1 MKQHPLTDRYGRPVN
16 QLRISVT
23 DRCNLKCLYC
33 HEEGYQSFPSNEL
46 SPSQIRRLVEAAAQL
61 GVEKIKLTGGEPLLR
76 EDLTQIVE
84 EIAGVEGIV
93 EVSLTTNGVLLAGMA
108 WKLRKAGLSR
118 VNVSLPSLREHVYER
133 ITGKPLLPKVL
144 EGITEA
150 ERVGLTPVK
159 LNMVVLRGLNEED
172 IKLAAS
178 FIEGRNLI
186 LQLIE
191 LERAG
196 LGSEVYSRYY
206 LSLDRFEEKLKK
218 EACKVEVRPLHNRK
232 VYHLRD
238 GRIRIELVRPFH
250 NSEFCANC
258 KRLRVTADGKL
269 KPCLMRNDNLV
280 DVAPLLHNPSP
291 IEELKE
297 AIRRAVMLREPYYKG
312 P

>member
-33 HEEGYQSFPSNEL
+33 HEEGYRSFPSNEL

-144 EGITEA
+144 EGIAEA

>member
-1 MKQHPLTDRYGRPVN
+1 LKQHPLTDRYGRPVN

-144 EGITEA
+144 EGIAEA

>member
-1 MKQHPLTDRYGRPVN
+1 
-16 QLRISVT
+16 
-23 DRCNLKCLYC
+23 
-33 HEEGYQSFPSNEL
+33 
-46 SPSQIRRLVEAAAQL
+46 
-61 GVEKIKLTGGEPLLR
+61 
-76 EDLTQIVE
+76 
-84 EIAGVEGIV
+84 
-93 EVSLTTNGVLLAGMA
+93 
-108 WKLRKAGLSR
+108 
-118 VNVSLPSLREHVYER
+118 
-133 ITGKPLLPKVL
+133 
-144 EGITEA
+144 
-150 ERVGLTPVK
+150 
-159 LNMVVLRGLNEED
+159 MVVLRGLNEED

-206 LSLDRFEEKLKK
+206 LSLDRFEEKLKE

>member
-1 MKQHPLTDRYGRPVN
+1 MGQKTNPVG
-16 QLRISVT
+16 LR
-23 DRCNLKCLYC
+23 
-33 HEEGYQSFPSNEL
+33 
-46 SPSQIRRLVEAAAQL
+46 L
-61 GVEKIKLTGGEPLLR
+61 GINRTWKSRWFARKNYADLLR

-118 VNVSLPSLREHVYER
+118 VNVSLPSLREHVYKR

-144 EGITEA
+144 EGIAEA

-196 LGSEVYSRYY
+196 LGSKVYSRYY
-206 LSLDRFEEKLKK
+206 LSLDRFEEKLKE